1 MYNYHTNSRGDV
13 IGVSDQDGNIQV
25 TYEYD
30 SWGKITKSDVKDT
43 ALKNQPF
50 KYASYF
56 YDEETNQ
63 YYLNSPYY
71 NSEHGTFLSSDSLIN
86 QENTVSMSNG
96 YTYSS
101 NNPIILTDPQGT
113 QDTRPDVSV
122 PASTGGG
129 GGFFGFTFKEKI
141 LSCVSRIT
149 NKNDIH
155 HILLKHH
162 KWNTISSGKWNDVQ
176 HIISWAMKNG
186 TRKKLSKNVYRRI
199 ATHPEYNITI
209 EVRYTYVKGKIR
221 ISDAWVVK

>member
-1 MYNYHTNSRGDV
+1 MHTREKMTSVDV
-13 IGVSDQDGNIQV
+13 R
-25 TYEYD
+25 TM
-30 SWGKITKSDVKDT
+30 KIASTDEVA
-43 ALKNQPF
+43 ALKSGDRIHVAGYPEFEDNI
-50 KYASYF
+50 K
-56 YDEETNQ
+56 
-63 YYLNSPYY
+63 
-71 NSEHGTFLSSDSLIN
+71 
-86 QENTVSMSNG
+86 MSNG

-113 QDTRPDVSV
+113 QDTGPDVSV